1 MTSMNKQMFEAA
13 AWTFAQFV
21 LVNIGPA
28 ILVVD
33 KLDWNGLW
41 AAAAPV
47 LLGAAGAVA
56 SLIKSFVLQKVN
68 ANTSIF
74 ISGGD
79 VQ

>member
-1 MTSMNKQMFEAA
+1 
-13 AWTFAQFV
+13 
-21 LVNIGPA
+21 VNIGPA

-56 SLIKSFVLQKVN
+56 SLIKSFVLQRVN
-68 ANTSIF
+68 ENNSIF

-79 VQ
+79 VG

>member
-1 MTSMNKQMFEAA
+1 MNKQMFEAA
-13 AWTFAQFV
+13 AWTFLEFV

-28 ILVVD
+28 IVVVD
-33 KLDWNGLW
+33 QLDWNGLW

-56 SLIKSFVLQKVN
+56 SLIKSFILQKVN
-68 ANTSIF
+68 ANSSIF